1 MVTLIGKKTS
11 KKFLEIQEKLD
22 NFSVSYQMKY
32 TSDTPYLTDGEK
44 EFKGDKKINAYLEEL
59 EQELKQWYYCL

>member
-32 TSDTPYLTDGEK
+32 TSDKPYLTDGDK
-44 EFKGDKKINAYLEEL
+44 EFKGDKKITAYLDEL